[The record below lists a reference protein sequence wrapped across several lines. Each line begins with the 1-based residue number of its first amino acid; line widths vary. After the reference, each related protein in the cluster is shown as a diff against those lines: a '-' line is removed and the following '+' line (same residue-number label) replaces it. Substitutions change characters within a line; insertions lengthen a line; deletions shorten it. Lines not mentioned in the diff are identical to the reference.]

1 MRDAYDA
8 MAPFYDAF
16 SGEYPVY
23 RAGRLA
29 GFAGLCPDP
38 GARVLDA
45 GCGTGLNFGPLL
57 GRLGPGGAVVGIDRS
72 AGMLRRAERRA
83 AAQGW
88 DNIVLVQADLETV
101 GPDRIAALLDSA
113 GAGSGAARAGLATY
127 SLSVMPG
134 WRRAWEH
141 LAGGLGEGA
150 RLCVVDMQ
158 RPVGRARWLA
168 PLAEAACA
176 LGGSDI
182 TAHPWTAV
190 EERCRDVGG
199 ASVRGGHVQARWG
212 TLPAASRGSPDRTRD
227 RAEPGRRGPRGRG

>member
-29 GFAGLCPDP
+29 GIAGLGPEP

-45 GCGTGLNFGPLL
+45 GCGTGLNFGPLME
-57 GRLGPGGAVVGIDRS
+57 RVGPGGAVVGIDRS

-83 AAQGW
+83 AAHGW
-88 DNIVLVQADLETV
+88 DNVVLVQADLETMA
-101 GPDRIAALLDSA
+101 PDRIAALLDSVGA
-113 GAGSGAARAGLATY
+113 GVGSGAGSPTSRAGLATY
-127 SLSVMPG
+127 SLSLMPG
-134 WRRAWEH
+134 WRRVAEH
-141 LAGGLGEGA
+141 LADGLGHGA

-168 PLAEAACA
+168 PLAELACA

-182 TAHPWTAV
+182 AAHPWTAV
-190 EERCRDVGG
+190 EDRCREVGG
-199 ASVRGGHVQARWG
+199 ASVRGGHLQARWG
-212 TLPAASRGSPDRTRD
+212 TLSGV
-227 RAEPGRRGPRGRG
+227 GNG